1 MAAVLV
7 SAEESETHRWDVVW
21 LRCHRRGGPCFVPL
35 PPLVCLSGHHVFI
48 HLSILP
54 SSEKTEVHID
64 SDFFKLRFATQQQ
77 IREISLLSTA
87 SIRGFFWGGVLDTF
101 LKKIIFTFI
110 FLVTPWHME
119 FSGQGSDPN
128 CSCDLSH
135 SCSHPGSLTHCAWL
149 GIEPVSH
156 RARDCAHPI
165 APQQELH
172 S

>member
-87 SIRGFFWGGVLDTF
+87 SIRGFFGGGALDTF

-110 FLVTPWHME
+110 LFFWSPHGTWN
-119 FSGQGSDPN
+119 SQD
-128 CSCDLSH
+128 
-135 SCSHPGSLTHCAWL
+135 
-149 GIEPVSH
+149 
-156 RARDCAHPI
+156 RDQI
-165 APQQELH
+165 
-172 S
+172 